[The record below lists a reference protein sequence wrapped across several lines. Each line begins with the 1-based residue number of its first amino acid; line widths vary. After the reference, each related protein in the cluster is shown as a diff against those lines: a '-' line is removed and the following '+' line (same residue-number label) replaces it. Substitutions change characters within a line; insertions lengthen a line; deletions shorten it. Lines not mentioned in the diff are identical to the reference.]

1 AMGRFSEAPPSR
13 SGDAGAAQQGAPVSG
28 RRGRGGARAGAWRS
42 ARRPS
47 AAGEL
52 DALHLRSSFDEKD
65 GPAVGP
71 QDKTLSKN
79 GLGKVRPDVR
89 VWHFAVVRDVRC

>member
-1 AMGRFSEAPPSR
+1 SAIFSRAPNKR
-13 SGDAGAAQQGAPVSG
+13 SADARPAQQGARASC
-28 RRGRGGARAGAWRS
+28 RRGREGAKGWAWRS
-42 ARRPS
+42 ARRRSP
-47 AAGEL
+47 AGDL
-52 DALHLRSSFDEKD
+52 DALHLRSSFDAKD